1 MLFSGRFPCLESGDR
16 WPRRPALRHARRP
29 AGYAALPGWAACH
42 PAPAPAPVDDI
53 LDLVAQRDPDQKQF
67 KNTVSE
73 VLTSVVPLLEKHP
86 EYKKH
91 KILERMIE
99 PDRVIT
105 FRVPWVDDNGDIQ
118 VNRGYRVQMSSV
130 IGPYKG
136 GLRFH
141 PSVRSRSEERRVGK
155 ECRSRWSPYH

>member
-1 MLFSGRFPCLESGDR
+1 MKQ
-16 WPRRPALRHARRP
+16 
-29 AGYAALPGWAACH
+29 Y
-42 PAPAPAPVDDI
+42 VDDI

-105 FRVPWVDDNGDIQ
+105 FRVSWVDDNGDIQ
-118 VNRGYRVQMSSV
+118 VNRGYRVQMSS
-130 IGPYKG
+130 GALNFAKCG
-136 GLRFH
+136 CMFSLR
-141 PSVRSRSEERRVGK
+141 
-155 ECRSRWSPYH
+155 